1 MLMFFEIEITSHLGV
16 SPFGLLIHAR
26 MMDLLASQTFLGFA
40 GVLCVFL
47 SIFSY
52 FLLYALDASLELIL
66 LY

>member
-1 MLMFFEIEITSHLGV
+1 LGF
-16 SPFGLLIHAR
+16 SPVVFLSHAR
-26 MMDLLASQTFLGFA
+26 MVDLLAPQTFLSFA

-52 FLLYALDASLELIL
+52 FLLYAFDASLELIF

>member
-1 MLMFFEIEITSHLGV
+1 
-16 SPFGLLIHAR
+16 
-26 MMDLLASQTFLGFA
+26 MMDLLAPQAFLGFA

-52 FLLYALDASLELIL
+52 FLLYALDASLELIF